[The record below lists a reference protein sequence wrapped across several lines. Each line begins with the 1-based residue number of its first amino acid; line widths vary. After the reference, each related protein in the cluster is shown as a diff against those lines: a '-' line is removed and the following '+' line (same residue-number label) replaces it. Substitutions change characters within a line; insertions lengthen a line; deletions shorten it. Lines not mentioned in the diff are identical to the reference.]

1 MSARGSTEADPGVEV
16 RHARDVFA
24 VERVLGLAHEPA
36 LQRYLLGHEL
46 VLALVDWVYIWGHW
60 PVISVVLLWVAPPPL
75 GRAHAPTGQ
84 GRRTAWWSRG
94 RTGGRPARRRARR
107 RRYGC
112 GPCPGPVTPAGYAR
126 LALTVSGASSA
137 CSTRTASTCDDA
149 SRDRHGGPAVGTEE
163 QAMTSPW
170 THEQLQH
177 AIHEEVAAV
186 VYAETHGRSRR
197 PAVDEAGAAQGE
209 PHPTASDLPAAPDVP
224 TVVVGVDRSAASDAA
239 VAWAAAEA
247 VRRSGR
253 LVLVRAEGLVD
264 LPLPAAQWDEEERS
278 LTALAASVRDAHQL
292 LEDVTSELVVG
303 AAGPVLVTRAADA
316 DLLVVGSH
324 GRGAVSRAVLGSVSA
339 HCAVHAPVPTVV
351 VPRGWSTDR
360 SRQR

>member
-1 MSARGSTEADPGVEV
+1 
-16 RHARDVFA
+16 
-24 VERVLGLAHEPA
+24 
-36 LQRYLLGHEL
+36 
-46 VLALVDWVYIWGHW
+46 
-60 PVISVVLLWVAPPPL
+60 
-75 GRAHAPTGQ
+75 
-84 GRRTAWWSRG
+84 
-94 RTGGRPARRRARR
+94 
-107 RRYGC
+107 
-112 GPCPGPVTPAGYAR
+112 
-126 LALTVSGASSA
+126 
-137 CSTRTASTCDDA
+137 
-149 SRDRHGGPAVGTEE
+149 
-163 QAMTSPW
+163 MTSPW

-197 PAVDEAGAAQGE
+197 PAADEAGAAQGE